1 MEHFDSRVR
10 RIVSFWVCFF
20 ARTRLV
26 GAIMS
31 GSGTTATDD
40 SAVSRADDG
49 ANALRGLPL
58 QLDAQQFARAQGR
71 LSGEAPAA
79 AFERLARECVN
90 DQGRIRWELNGS
102 VDDDGVCW
110 IEVDLS
116 GLMMLQ
122 CQRCLDGV
130 EFRVESF
137 SRLRLVPAGEPWGDE
152 DLEDDSYE
160 ALELD
165 GLLDTR
171 TLVEDE
177 VLLSLP
183 IIPLHEQCGIPAVAD
198 DEGMSPDSE
207 VVSPFATLGK
217 LKRS

>member
-1 MEHFDSRVR
+1 
-10 RIVSFWVCFF
+10 
-20 ARTRLV
+20 
-26 GAIMS
+26 MS
-31 GSGTTATDD
+31 GSGVTGTDN
-40 SAVSRADDG
+40 SEVMQADDG

-58 QLDAQQFARAQGR
+58 QLDAQQFARAQGS
-71 LSGEAPAA
+71 LSGESPATG
-79 AFERLARECVN
+79 FDRLARECVN

-102 VDDDGVCW
+102 VDDGGVCW
-110 IEVDLS
+110 IELDLS
-116 GLMMLQ
+116 GSMMLQ

-130 EFRVESF
+130 EFRVDSF

-165 GLLDTR
+165 GLLNTR

-183 IIPLHEQCGIPAVAD
+183 IIPLHEQCGVPAVVEGGAAD
-198 DEGMSPDSE
+198 PDSG
-207 VVSPFATLGK
+207 VKSPFAALGK

>member
-1 MEHFDSRVR
+1 MERFDSRVR
-10 RIVSFWVCFF
+10 WIVSFWVCFF
-20 ARTRLV
+20 ARTRLA

-31 GSGTTATDD
+31 GSGITDTD
-40 SAVSRADDG
+40 NSAVRQTDGG

-58 QLDAQQFARAQGR
+58 QLDAQQFARAQGS

-90 DQGRIRWELNGS
+90 DEGRIRWALNGS

-116 GLMMLQ
+116 GSMMLQ

-130 EFRVESF
+130 EFRVDCF

-183 IIPLHEQCGIPAVAD
+183 IIPLHERCGIPAVAD
-198 DEGMSPDSE
+198 GDAASPDAD
-207 VVSPFATLGK
+207 VKSPFAALGK

>member
-1 MEHFDSRVR
+1 
-10 RIVSFWVCFF
+10 
-20 ARTRLV
+20 
-26 GAIMS
+26 MS
-31 GSGTTATDD
+31 GSGITGTENPAVGQTDD
-40 SAVSRADDG
+40 V

-58 QLDAQQFARAQGR
+58 QLDAQQFARAQGS

-79 AFERLARECVN
+79 AFDRLAKECVN
-90 DQGRIRWELNGS
+90 GQGRIRWELDGS
-102 VDDDGVCW
+102 EDDDGVCW

-116 GLMMLQ
+116 GSMMLQ

-130 EFRVESF
+130 EFRVDSF

-160 ALELD
+160 ALELG

-183 IIPLHEQCGIPAVAD
+183 IIPLHEQCGIPAVA
-198 DEGMSPDSE
+198 EGEAARPAAD
-207 VVSPFATLGK
+207 VASPFAALGK